1 MARRRREEHPEPVH
15 VVVGVQQRREL
26 LFDRAVRPRVDVADV
41 KGSAEWAAQCR
52 RRDVDLPSGAA
63 HDEPLTTP
71 RGQLV
76 ARIHPHRPV
85 SARVDAQ
92 AAADAAAAVE
102 PQAPAGVDGQ
112 GAWQACSGERRGV
125 VLVDRIGLEQ
135 RPSPEPRR
143 WRLLAAG
150 ISRRHARA
158 GQAAE
163 KPPDHASHPAGESPK
178 LCSMNEKS
186 VRTCASKTRLNTPKF
201 TNDAARS
208 LQNLTVRSPPA
219 SSQ

>member
-1 MARRRREEHPEPVH
+1 MARRRGEEHPEPVH

-112 GAWQACSGERRGV
+112 GAWQACRGKRRGV

-150 ISRRHARA
+150 YRVVARRESR
-158 GQAAE
+158 
-163 KPPDHASHPAGESPK
+163 GETTGSCVDPGGSPK

-186 VRTCASKTRLNTPKF
+186 VRTSSKSRLNTPKF